1 MNGKLNA
8 IGLTLLMIASALA
21 GCTTGDPDGD
31 GELGIDTDVL
41 NQMIED
47 NLQDFI
53 NNSSV
58 TVHQTIHYHNNTT
71 YVVDDGDYSTT
82 NHAHF
87 NNTTNVDGGEVVNNH
102 YNTNHYNS
110 SLGGGDGNSAILH
123 GIDFEFNLNE
133 LWGNEEVE
141 SGQRT
146 NEYNVTW
153 SYYDYLTNDYRNDTF
168 TFSCG
173 VYYLVGSANS
183 SNIVT
188 YWDNNNYYDQAWD
201 DNGYNS
207 TMRDIFHNFAWDSEL
222 RFACDE
228 SFYGYDSGNN
238 YYSETMYTITIPE
251 GYAFS
256 CRSHYHYS
264 LFYRTGN
271 MSEGSYYEWS
281 LASWNPISIMV
292 DGANTDAH
300 AICIGNSNEASQVW
314 YGNGESFEIDLRFDY
329 LRETHEYRLMF
340 NYELRPVVTTE

>member
-183 SNIVT
+183 SNLVT
-188 YWDNNNYYDQAWD
+188 YWENNNYYDQAWD

-207 TMRDIFHNFAWDSEL
+207 TMRDIFHNFAWESDL

-228 SFYGYDSGNN
+228 SFYGYDNGNN
-238 YYSETMYTITIPE
+238 YYEETIYTFTIPE

-256 CRSHYHYS
+256 CRSHYAYTF
-264 LFYRTGN
+264 LTGIKLEEIVVWLN
-271 MSEGSYYEWS
+271 YDYQHWDYVDFVMDGSEVMMC
-281 LASWNPISIMV
+281 L
-292 DGANTDAH
+292 
-300 AICIGNSNEASQVW
+300 
-314 YGNGESFEIDLRFDY
+314 ESSE
-329 LRETHEYRLMF
+329 
-340 NYELRPVVTTE
+340 

>member
-1 MNGKLNA
+1 MKTRA
-8 IGLTLLMIASALA
+8 VSMVLLMIASALA
-21 GCTTGDPDGD
+21 GCTSGDPDGD
-31 GELGIDTDVL
+31 GEMGIDTDVL

-188 YWDNNNYYDQAWD
+188 YWENNNYYDQAWD
-201 DNGYNS
+201 DNGYNG
-207 TMRDIFHNFAWDSEL
+207 TMRDIFNNFAWDSEL

-228 SFYGYDSGNN
+228 SFYGYDSGND
-238 YYSETMYTITIPE
+238 YYAETIYTITVPE

-256 CRSHYHYS
+256 CRTYAEFS
-264 LFYRTGN
+264 LLYRTGN
-271 MSEGSYYEWS
+271 TSEGGYYEWS
-281 LASWNPISIMV
+281 RADWSSISIII
-292 DGANTDAH
+292 DGILTYEHD
-300 AICIGNSNEASQVW
+300 ICVTNSNDANSAW
-314 YGNGESFEIDLRFDY
+314 YGNGESFEINLRYGY
-329 LRETHEYRLMF
+329 LNENHEYRLMF